1 MRLLIPLIFGIVGT
15 AVLVSLGIWQLQRL
29 NWKEGVIAQIDAR
42 IGDAPVALPA
52 TATEAADEYLPVQ
65 VTGRFTDREIDV
77 LTSLKGI
84 GPGYRVIA
92 AFQTDDGRRILVDRG
107 FILQADKA
115 AARPP
120 VEAVVTGNLLWPDE
134 TDGFTPDPDLAAN
147 IWFARHLPAMATNLK
162 TEEILVV
169 ARQTT
174 ETDSPVTPL
183 PVDSAGI
190 ANNHLEYVVTWFGL
204 AIVWVLMTGYFL
216 WRQRRPAI
224 QRP

>member
-1 MRLLIPLIFGIVGT
+1 MRIVIPLIFGIVGT

-29 NWKEGVIAQIDAR
+29 NWKESVIAQIDAR

-65 VTGRFTDREIDV
+65 VAGSFTDSEIDV

-92 AFQTDDGRRILVDRG
+92 AFQTEDGRRILVDRG
-107 FILQADKA
+107 FILQTDKA
-115 AARPP
+115 AARPSI
-120 VEAVVTGNLLWPDE
+120 EAVITGNLLWPDE
-134 TDGFTPDPDLAAN
+134 TDGFTPDPDLTAN
-147 IWFARHLPAMATNLK
+147 IWFARNLPAMAANLK

-169 ARQTT
+169 ARTTT

-204 AIVWVLMTGYFL
+204 AVVWVLMTGYFL
-216 WRQRRPAI
+216 WRQRRPVI

>member
-1 MRLLIPLIFGIVGT
+1 MRFVIPLIFGIVGT
-15 AVLVSLGIWQLQRL
+15 AILVSLGMWQLQRL
-29 NWKEGVIAQIDAR
+29 TWKEGVIAQIDAR
-42 IGDAPVALPA
+42 IGDTPIALPD

-65 VTGRFTDREIDV
+65 VSGRFTDREIDV

-84 GPGYRVIA
+84 GPGYRVIT

-134 TDGFTPDPDLAAN
+134 TDSFTPAPDLTAN
-147 IWFARHLPAMATNLK
+147 IWFARNLPEMAANLK

-169 ARQTT
+169 ARHTS

-190 ANNHLEYVVTWFGL
+190 ANNHLEYVITWFGL
-204 AIVWVLMTGYFL
+204 AVVWVFMTGYFL
-216 WRQRRPAI
+216 WRQRRPAT

>member
-65 VTGRFTDREIDV
+65 ISGRFTDREIDV

-84 GPGYRVIA
+84 GPGYRVIT

-107 FILQADKA
+107 FILQTDKA

-120 VEAVVTGNLLWPDE
+120 VEAVITGNLLWPDE

-147 IWFARHLPAMATNLK
+147 IWFARHLPAMAANLK

-190 ANNHLEYVVTWFGL
+190 ANNHLEYVITWFGL

-216 WRQRRPAI
+216 WRQRRPVI

>member
-1 MRLLIPLIFGIVGT
+1 MRFVIPLIFGIVGT
-15 AVLVSLGIWQLQRL
+15 AILVSLGMWQLQRL

-42 IGDAPVALPA
+42 IGDVPVALPDA
-52 TATEAADEYLPVQ
+52 ANEAFDEYLPVQ

-77 LTSLKGI
+77 LTSVKGV
-84 GPGYRVIA
+84 GPGYRVIT
-92 AFQTDDGRRILVDRG
+92 AFQTEDGRRILVDRG

-120 VEAVVTGNLLWPDE
+120 VDATITGNLLWPDE
-134 TDGFTPDPDLAAN
+134 TDSFTPDPDLVAN
-147 IWFARHLPAMATNLK
+147 IWFARNLPEMAANLK

-169 ARQTT
+169 VR
-174 ETDSPVTPL
+174 ETSETGSPVRPL

-190 ANNHLEYVVTWFGL
+190 PNNHLEYVVTWFGL

-224 QRP
+224 

>member
-1 MRLLIPLIFGIVGT
+1 MRIVIPLIFGIVGT
-15 AVLVSLGIWQLQRL
+15 AVLVSLGIWQFQRL
-29 NWKEGVIAQIDAR
+29 NWKESVIAQIDAR
-42 IGDAPVALPA
+42 IGDAPVALPE

-65 VTGRFTDREIDV
+65 VAGSFTDSEIDV

-92 AFQTDDGRRILVDRG
+92 AFQTEDGRRILVDRG
-107 FILQADKA
+107 FILQTDKA
-115 AARPP
+115 AARPS
-120 VEAVVTGNLLWPDE
+120 VEAVITGNLLWPDE
-134 TDGFTPDPDLAAN
+134 TDGFTPDPDLTAN
-147 IWFARHLPAMATNLK
+147 IWFARNLPAMAANLK

-169 ARQTT
+169 ARTTT

-204 AIVWVLMTGYFL
+204 AVVWVLMTGYFL
-216 WRQRRPAI
+216 WRQRRPVI